1 MSIMMTAMA
10 KMMPMLTPAA
20 TAMLVA
26 EAMLLVAEAGGE
38 WTAAT

>member
-26 EAMLLVAEAGGE
+26 EAAGE

>member
-10 KMMPMLTPAA
+10 KMMLMLTPAA
-20 TAMLVA
+20 TAMMV
-26 EAMLLVAEAGGE
+26 AMLLVAEAGGE